1 MQLKLLSW
9 TILFIITT
17 SLTISLRSSIDSVS
31 LANNQ
36 TQTEL
41 LQTLITRNQALLLQD
56 EQMLIK
62 KAAGRLDSI
71 LDPIFTVYH
80 KRIPDFAT
88 WAFQWRTSYSL
99 LRRGALTAITLPLS
113 DTPELQR
120 FSEVW
125 DEFIIEKFDEL
136 VLRPEGGD
144 LALRTAHNNW
154 EIEIYAE
161 LKATITDIFLTTALL
176 QGQDLALWAWQPIA
190 IENKNTTSANT
201 QLLAK
206 AVNSVT
212 TSIKV
217 HAVRPLLTRI
227 ILRPPIAATV
237 TVAGEYIS
245 GYGDFGFFGTI
256 TGFAA
261 TIAGFLSVDY
271 LISRVDAAISQQ
283 HLEIEVH
290 RALDQEH
297 ERLRQEWLNHVEE
310 NIKIQMKRAKEIV
323 ETML

>member
-1 MQLKLLSW
+1 M
-9 TILFIITT
+9 
-17 SLTISLRSSIDSVS
+17 
-31 LANNQ
+31 
-36 TQTEL
+36 
-41 LQTLITRNQALLLQD
+41 
-56 EQMLIK
+56 
-62 KAAGRLDSI
+62 
-71 LDPIFTVYH
+71 
-80 KRIPDFAT
+80 
-88 WAFQWRTSYSL
+88 
-99 LRRGALTAITLPLS
+99 
-113 DTPELQR
+113 
-120 FSEVW
+120 
-125 DEFIIEKFDEL
+125 
-136 VLRPEGGD
+136 
-144 LALRTAHNNW
+144 
-154 EIEIYAE
+154 
-161 LKATITDIFLTTALL
+161 
-176 QGQDLALWAWQPIA
+176 
-190 IENKNTTSANT
+190 
-201 QLLAK
+201 
-206 AVNSVT
+206 
-212 TSIKV
+212 
-217 HAVRPLLTRI
+217 RPLLTRI